1 MFTKLFTKIFGK
13 KKSIQ
18 RRIIKTAI
26 LYILIVIAIAA
37 FLFYVFVQRSINI
50 KLIEINEQ
58 QGQSIKD
65 LLNISSRSIRVSIV
79 SILLITIALMQ
90 NISRKIV
97 NPIKK
102 ITDATKKVA
111 SGDFTIELETKRD
124 DEIGEL
130 THNFNKM
137 VKELNSIEC
146 LQKDFIN
153 NVSHEIKTPI
163 SSIQGFAKLLEADDL
178 SKEERKEYAEIIKE
192 ESDRLLYLS
201 TNILKLAKLEN
212 QERIMN
218 KTKFNIAEQIRR
230 TISVLEPKWKEKNIK
245 FNVSLKEQ
253 EFLGEKDLMYQVWMN
268 IIENSI
274 KFSKQDG
281 QIDVKMKTNQD
292 SIIVE
297 IKDYGIGMEEEEAK
311 KIFDRFYQI
320 DKSHTKPGAGLGMT
334 IAKRIVELSGGKIE
348 VTSKLNENTTFIV
361 TLPSKLEFEQMGTD
375 PFCLNYNLYK
385 QL

>member
-1 MFTKLFTKIFGK
+1 MFTNFLTTIFGK
-13 KKSIQ
+13 KESIQ

-65 LLNISSRSIRVSIV
+65 LLNISSRSIRVSID

-311 KIFDRFYQI
+311 KIFDRFYQV

-334 IAKRIVELSGGKIE
+334 IAKRIVELSDGKIE
-348 VTSKLNENTTFIV
+348 VKSKLNENTTFIV
-361 TLPSKLEFEQMGTD
+361 TLPIKL
-375 PFCLNYNLYK
+375 
-385 QL
+385 

>member
-1 MFTKLFTKIFGK
+1 MFTNFLTTIFGK
-13 KKSIQ
+13 KESIQ

-163 SSIQGFAKLLEADDL
+163 SSIQGFAKLLEADNL
-178 SKEERKEYAEIIKE
+178 SKEERKEYAGIIKE

-245 FNVSLKEQ
+245 FNVNLKEQ
-253 EFLGEKDLMYQVWMN
+253 EFLGEKDLMYQAWMN

-281 QIDVKMKTNQD
+281 QIDIKMKTDEKN
-292 SIIVE
+292 IIVE
-297 IKDYGIGMEEEEAK
+297 IKDYGIGMEEEKVK

-334 IAKRIVELSGGKIE
+334 IAKRIIELSNGKIDVE
-348 VTSKLNENTTFIV
+348 SKLNKGTTFIV
-361 TLPSKLEFEQMGTD
+361 TLPIKS
-375 PFCLNYNLYK
+375 
-385 QL
+385 

>member
-1 MFTKLFTKIFGK
+1 MFTNFLTTIFGK
-13 KKSIQ
+13 KESIQ

-79 SILLITIALMQ
+79 SILLITMALMQ

-111 SGDFTIELETKRD
+111 SGDFTIELETKRN

-218 KTKFNIAEQIRR
+218 KTKVNIAEQIRR

-311 KIFDRFYQI
+311 KIFDRFYQV

-348 VTSKLNENTTFIV
+348 VKSKLNESTTFIV
-361 TLPSKLEFEQMGTD
+361 TLPIKL
-375 PFCLNYNLYK
+375 
-385 QL
+385 

>member
-1 MFTKLFTKIFGK
+1 MFTNFLTTIFGK
-13 KKSIQ
+13 KESIQ

-111 SGDFTIELETKRD
+111 SGDFTIELETKRN

-297 IKDYGIGMEEEEAK
+297 IKDYGIGMEEEEVK

-348 VTSKLNENTTFIV
+348 VKSKLNESTTFIV
-361 TLPSKLEFEQMGTD
+361 TLPSKLEFV
-375 PFCLNYNLYK
+375 
-385 QL
+385 

>member
-1 MFTKLFTKIFGK
+1 MFTNFLTTIFGK
-13 KKSIQ
+13 KESIQ

-79 SILLITIALMQ
+79 SILLITMALMQ

-111 SGDFTIELETKRD
+111 SGDFTIELETKRN

-130 THNFNKM
+130 TQNFNKM

-311 KIFDRFYQI
+311 KIFDRFYQV

-348 VTSKLNENTTFIV
+348 VKSKLNESTTFIV
-361 TLPSKLEFEQMGTD
+361 TLPIKL
-375 PFCLNYNLYK
+375 
-385 QL
+385 

>member
-1 MFTKLFTKIFGK
+1 MFTKLFTTIFGK
-13 KKSIQ
+13 KESIQ

-297 IKDYGIGMEEEEAK
+297 IKDYGIGMEEEEVK
-311 KIFDRFYQI
+311 KIFDRFYQV

-334 IAKRIVELSGGKIE
+334 IAKRIVELSDGKIE
-348 VTSKLNENTTFIV
+348 VTSKLNESTTFIV
-361 TLPSKLEFEQMGTD
+361 TLPIKL
-375 PFCLNYNLYK
+375 
-385 QL
+385 

>member
-1 MFTKLFTKIFGK
+1 MFTNFLTTIFGK
-13 KKSIQ
+13 KESIQ

-178 SKEERKEYAEIIKE
+178 SKKERKEYAEIIKE

-311 KIFDRFYQI
+311 KIFDRFYQV

-348 VTSKLNENTTFIV
+348 VTSKLNESTTFIV
-361 TLPSKLEFEQMGTD
+361 TLPIKL
-375 PFCLNYNLYK
+375 
-385 QL
+385 

>member
-1 MFTKLFTKIFGK
+1 MFTKLFTTIFGK
-13 KKSIQ
+13 KESIQ

-230 TISVLEPKWKEKNIK
+230 TISVLEQKWKEKNIK

-297 IKDYGIGMEEEEAK
+297 IKDYGIGMEEEEVK

-348 VTSKLNENTTFIV
+348 VTSKLNESTTFIV
-361 TLPSKLEFEQMGTD
+361 TLPSKLEFV
-375 PFCLNYNLYK
+375 
-385 QL
+385 